1 MANPLLAPALITGIG
16 SLAGGLMGMTG
27 QREANRMNLAIAR
40 ENRRFQERMS
50 STAYQRAAADLEAAG
65 LNRILALGNAASTP
79 SGAVATMQNPN
90 AALQR
95 GIEQATTSALSA
107 RRLSQELKNM
117 EAMEGRAQSE
127 TDLNRAR
134 EDVAAED
141 IQLKR
146 AQRREALQRTA
157 NFAAQQANT
166 IVNTARVAETIP
178 GIHAEA
184 TLWRALNA
192 GGLGPAAKAMGMSVP
207 ALRAALMAARMLRA
221 GQK

>member
-127 TDLNRAR
+127 TNLNRAR

>member
-1 MANPLLAPALITGIG
+1 MGNPLIAPALITGIG

-65 LNRILALGNAASTP
+65 LNRILALGNAASSP
-79 SGAVATMQNPN
+79 SGAIATMQNPK

>member
-1 MANPLLAPALITGIG
+1 
-16 SLAGGLMGMTG
+16 
-27 QREANRMNLAIAR
+27 
-40 ENRRFQERMS
+40 
-50 STAYQRAAADLEAAG
+50 
-65 LNRILALGNAASTP
+65 
-79 SGAVATMQNPN
+79 
-90 AALQR
+90 
-95 GIEQATTSALSA
+95 
-107 RRLSQELKNM
+107 M

>member
-1 MANPLLAPALITGIG
+1 MGNPLIAPALITGIG